1 MISIVDIGASEVAE
15 GAMVVQ
21 TGNSDDEEFQAFD
34 DVPVFGTLGLA
45 SRPFPA
51 DASACQ
57 ALIAETPASVQV
69 VAMRDV
75 RNADVLATLE
85 PGDSVV
91 FSSGPAL
98 IRIYLRENGEVQVT
112 NASKFTVG
120 DAGAAKAL
128 AIAELVEARIQTI
141 VDAISNAVPV
151 PQDGGAGLQATI
163 VAALSGAT
171 QPVGCEKTFSE

>member
-1 MISIVDIGASEVAE
+1 MISIVDVGASEVAE
-15 GAMVVQ
+15 GAMTVQ
-21 TGNSDDEEFQAFD
+21 TGSSDDEEFQVFD
-34 DVPVFGTLGLA
+34 QVPVFGTLGVA
-45 SRPFPA
+45 SRPYPA

-75 RNADVLATLE
+75 RNAEALATLE
-85 PGDSVV
+85 PGDSVL

-98 IRIYLRENGEVQVT
+98 IRIYLRESGEVQVT

-120 DAGAAKAL
+120 GAGAKAL

-141 VDAISNAVPV
+141 VDAITNAVPV

-163 VAALSGAT
+163 
-171 QPVGCEKTFSE
+171 